1 MTSTCAHDSKGEL
14 SLLVYAQDG
23 GLTSDL
29 KEREVRS
36 ETADRNKSEAFH
48 GKQEKREVKR
58 IWRVTSYSLVT
69 DYEWLKAKRIYDKR
83 LLNML

>member
-1 MTSTCAHDSKGEL
+1 MKMGIWRKREIQTPAALVSGMTSTCAHDSKGEL

-48 GKQEKREVKR
+48 GKEEKRKVKEYGES
-58 IWRVTSYSLVT
+58 RVIL
-69 DYEWLKAKRIYDKR
+69 
-83 LLNML
+83 